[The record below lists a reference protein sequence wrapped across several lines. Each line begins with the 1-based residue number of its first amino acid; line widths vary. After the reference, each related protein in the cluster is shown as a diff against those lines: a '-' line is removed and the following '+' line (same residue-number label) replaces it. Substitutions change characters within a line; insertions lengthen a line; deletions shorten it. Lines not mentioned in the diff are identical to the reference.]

1 MKKNIFVIGFILF
14 FFVLS
19 SIIPVTVGFNTKSS
33 NEEFNAGKYNYDN
46 YSLSETY
53 YKEQQT
59 LEEYSN
65 SDNIFESENKY
76 DTGGSTQ
83 ASGGPADSAWPMICH
98 DLRHTGRSP
107 YSPDNS
113 GIEKW
118 RYRTKDCIEASPV
131 IGEDGTIYVGDLD
144 FLFYAINPDGTVK
157 WKYGVGGWIFLS
169 APAVAEDGTVY
180 VTSWDDFL
188 HAVNPNGTRKWKF
201 CARASI
207 CSSPAIS
214 EDGTIYFGSLW
225 SLGSGGKIHA
235 VNPNGTEK
243 WRYKTGDHIMS
254 YPAIGEDGTIYIGS
268 SDNFLYAMNPNGI
281 LKWRYKTGN
290 EIQGHPSIADDGT
303 IYVPSFDDYL
313 HALYP
318 NGTLR
323 WKAKLSAG
331 SDSGVAIAQD
341 GTLYIGSDKLYAIFP
356 NGTMKWS
363 VNLGSFMDD
372 SSPAISADGNIYICA
387 GQSLVAV
394 DSNGSELWRKK
405 LGKLRGSPA
414 IGKDGTIY
422 VGSGQDGFGYLHAF
436 GAPCFT
442 AEAHGPYYGLTGE
455 PVQFEGDA
463 YKGVKSY
470 SWHWD
475 FGDGHTSD
483 EQNPSHIYTNPSNFT
498 VILTV
503 SDSEGNVTDDTTWA
517 WVQDGNVPPDKPTI
531 DGPKKG
537 LPHQHYTYSFV
548 SSDPE
553 ENPIW
558 YYVDWDD
565 GKNTGWLGPYS
576 SGHKITITH
585 TWHEEK
591 VFIIRAKAK
600 DVFDNESEWATFKV
614 NLPRDKAANYFFFSL
629 IERFPLFKQLFSF
642 QFKFN

>member
-1 MKKNIFVIGFILF
+1 MEKKVSIKLGSVII
-14 FFVLS
+14 LS
-19 SIIPVTVGFNTKSS
+19 SLLFVSMLTPMTTVGNNIESFKN
-33 NEEFNAGKYNYDN
+33 NMLVRNYNYDN
-46 YSLSETY
+46 YSLSETS

-59 LEEYSN
+59 HEKHSN
-65 SDNIFESENKY
+65 SDNIVESENKY
-76 DTGGSTQ
+76 NIGGSIQ
-83 ASGGPADSAWPMICH
+83 SLGGPADSAWPMICH
-98 DLRHTGRSP
+98 DLRHTARSQ
-107 YSPDNS
+107 YTPDNS

-144 FLFYAINPDGTVK
+144 RLLYAINPDGTLK
-157 WKYGVGGWIFLS
+157 WKYGVGGWIYLS

-180 VTSWDDFL
+180 VTSWDAKL
-188 HAVNPNGTRKWKF
+188 HAVYPNGTGKWKF
-201 CARASI
+201 DARANI

-243 WRYKTGDHIMS
+243 WRYQTGDQIMS
-254 YPAIGEDGTIYIGS
+254 YPAIGVDGTIYIGS
-268 SDNFLYAMNPNGI
+268 SDNFLYAMNPNGT
-281 LKWRYKTGN
+281 LKWRYKTGD

-363 VNLGSFMDD
+363 VNLAGFMDD

-394 DSNGSELWRKK
+394 DPNGSELWRKK
-405 LGKLRGSPA
+405 LGKLEGSPA

-463 YKGVKSY
+463 YKGVKPY
-470 SWHWD
+470 SWLWD
-475 FGDGHTSD
+475 FGDGHTSY
-483 EQNPSHIYTNPSNFT
+483 EQNPSHIYTKDNNFT
-498 VILTV
+498 VTLTV
-503 SDSEGNVTDDTTWA
+503 SDIEGNVTDDASWA

-531 DGPKKG
+531 EGPIKG
-537 LPHQHYTYSFV
+537 KPEEILYYDFL

-553 ENPIW
+553 GAPIW
-558 YYVDWDD
+558 YYIDWDF
-565 GKNTGWLGPYS
+565 GSSSGWLGPYK
-576 SGHKITITH
+576 SGTEIEANHWWPLGTFTI
-585 TWHEEK
+585 
-591 VFIIRAKAK
+591 RCKAK
-600 DVFDNESEWATFKV
+600 DPYGEESEWGELKVIIPKNKATYNPFFL
-614 NLPRDKAANYFFFSL
+614 NLL
-629 IERFPLFKQLFSF
+629 ERFPLLTRLLSI
-642 QFKFN
+642 